1 MLKRL
6 PLVCIFLLLEGTMLN
21 GNAAS
26 TIKLTCTGS
35 LINTRSD
42 GVTLGDCDLNF
53 IAVKEM
59 NEIEDTGRYP
69 QLKIN
74 VEYEQ
79 LSHPTQVLP

>member
-1 MLKRL
+1 
-6 PLVCIFLLLEGTMLN
+6 MLN